1 MDIDV
6 YVLVILAFLLLLW
19 LSTVKC
25 RILFLLVN
33 YAVTEIGE

>member
-19 LSTVKC
+19 LSTVKY

-33 YAVTEIGE
+33 YAVTEIVK